1 MKKYAEGLLPSWQ
14 VIGALRAEEM
24 QQDGT
29 ELQGRP
35 ARQTFCPDSKIA
47 DYESGSL
54 KKLKFTFPYLRW
66 SVSNG
71 CSEKSTDFG
80 CSRMKRVELC
90 TAPEAI
96 TMSGI
101 LASHLRL

>member
-1 MKKYAEGLLPSWQ
+1 MKKYAERPLSSWQ
-14 VIGALRAEEM
+14 VISALRE
-24 QQDGT
+24 QDGT

-35 ARQTFCPDSKIA
+35 ARQNFCPDSVIA

-71 CSEKSTDFG
+71 GSEKSTDFG